1 MQHAV
6 AQRRGQRQQKDAD
19 TADKAALGAA
29 PAGQLPDHGKDVLAD
44 AQHGGERGKHHE
56 QEEKGAPPAAAR
68 HVVEYAGHRVKQ
80 QARPGSDLQPVGEA
94 GREDD
99 DAGQHRDKGV
109 QQDDMDRFAHQR
121 AVLADIAAEDRH
133 AAHADRQREERLI
146 HGCHDDCAVDL
157 GEVRHQIEP
166 QPLRRAGKGQAVQRQ
181 HQHQHQQGGH
191 HVLGHAFQPAL
202 QVEAEQYERRRHRD
216 KQVGHIHLRV
226 GQHLR
231 KAEVGVLPGEELDE
245 IVENPA
251 CDNGVKGHQRNVAD
265 KAEYAEKP
273 PPLARLFKAL
283 VHIDGAGLR
292 CAAHGKL
299 HDHDGQ
305 AQHQKT
311 EDVEQHKAAAAVL
324 AAHPWEFPDI
334 AAADGAPGGQHD
346 KAKAAAK
353 AFAFLHSFYIS
364 FSVVI
369 STQTISVRP

>member
-1 MQHAV
+1 
-6 AQRRGQRQQKDAD
+6 
-19 TADKAALGAA
+19 
-29 PAGQLPDHGKDVLAD
+29 
-44 AQHGGERGKHHE
+44 
-56 QEEKGAPPAAAR
+56 
-68 HVVEYAGHRVKQ
+68 
-80 QARPGSDLQPVGEA
+80 
-94 GREDD
+94 
-99 DAGQHRDKGV
+99 
-109 QQDDMDRFAHQR
+109 MDRFAHQR
-121 AVLADIAAEDRH
+121 TVLADIAAEDRH
-133 AAHADRQREERLI
+133 AAHTDRQGEECLI
-146 HGCHDDCAVDL
+146 HGRHDDRAVDL

-166 QPLRRAGKGQAVQRQ
+166 QPLRCAGKGQAVQRQ

-202 QVEAEQYERRRHRD
+202 QVEAEQYERRHD
-216 KQVGHIHLRV
+216 YHKQIGHIDFRV
-226 GQHLR
+226 GDHLR
-231 KAEVGVLPGEELDE
+231 KAEIGVATGQEFDK
-245 IVENPA
+245 IVQNPA

-265 KAEYAEKP
+265 EAEYAEKP

-305 AQHQKT
+305 TQHQKT

-324 AAHPWEFPDI
+324 AAHPREFPDI

-369 STQTISVRP
+369 STQTISVRPWVRNL